1 MSDWSGNTNSV
12 MKMLAASNH
21 CDEERAENDYYA
33 TEPKAID
40 YLLEKTKIDNN
51 IWEVACGEGYLSKRL
66 IELGYNVKSTDL
78 INRGYGIG
86 GVDFL
91 ACKDI
96 WDGDILTNPP
106 YKYAL
111 EFCEHALELLTDGH
125 SAWMFVKVQFLEGK
139 ARRKLFDTKQLKAIY
154 VSTGRIKCAKNG
166 DFEHMNGSA
175 VAYMWA
181 QFTKGYNG
189 QPTVYWIN

>member
-66 IELGYNVKSTDL
+66 IELGYNVRSTDL

-86 GVDFL
+86 GWTF
-91 ACKDI
+91 
-96 WDGDILTNPP
+96 
-106 YKYAL
+106 
-111 EFCEHALELLTDGH
+111 FHAKTYG
-125 SAWMFVKVQFLEGK
+125 M
-139 ARRKLFDTKQLKAIY
+139 AI
-154 VSTGRIKCAKNG
+154 
-166 DFEHMNGSA
+166 F
-175 VAYMWA
+175 
-181 QFTKGYNG
+181 
-189 QPTVYWIN
+189 

>member
-1 MSDWSGNTNSV
+1 
-12 MKMLAASNH
+12 
-21 CDEERAENDYYA
+21 
-33 TEPKAID
+33 
-40 YLLEKTKIDNN
+40 
-51 IWEVACGEGYLSKRL
+51 
-66 IELGYNVKSTDL
+66 
-78 INRGYGIG
+78 
-86 GVDFL
+86 
-91 ACKDI
+91 
-96 WDGDILTNPP
+96 
-106 YKYAL
+106 
-111 EFCEHALELLTDGH
+111 
-125 SAWMFVKVQFLEGK
+125 MFVKVQFLEGK